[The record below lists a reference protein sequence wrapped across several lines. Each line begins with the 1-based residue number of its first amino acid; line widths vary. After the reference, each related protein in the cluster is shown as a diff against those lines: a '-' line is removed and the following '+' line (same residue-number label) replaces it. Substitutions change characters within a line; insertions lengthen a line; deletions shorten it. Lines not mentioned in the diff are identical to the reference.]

1 MPAIDGRRVVNTKT
15 ISESLFEDYLR
26 SQGLAFKFEKTYP
39 GKSKLV
45 DYTVAVEGGDFL
57 FEVKQFEQKNYPL
70 PQSGPTYI
78 DPHRAIRAKIEQAK
92 EKFREYDGFPCC
104 LVMFNS
110 NDAFVMDTEPHAV
123 LGAMYGEIGVQF
135 PLAAGVV
142 TIAPSLEPT
151 FVGEKGRM
159 IHREKPCNTRIS
171 AVISLYRYHVGSL
184 RYGQWMKQMLADLKA
199 GKIKEEDIVEPEL
212 SIEEVQLAVSVWKN
226 IYADTPFPETLFRGL
241 YDEHWGLVGDYVKR
255 TYIGPGRIED

>member
-1 MPAIDGRRVVNTKT
+1 VTTKT
-15 ISESLFEDYLR
+15 VSETLFEEYLR
-26 SQGLAFKFEKTYP
+26 SQGLAFEFEKPYL

-45 DYTVAVEGGDFL
+45 DYTVPVEGRDFL

-70 PQSGPTYI
+70 PMSGGPTFI

-92 EKFREYDGFPCC
+92 DKFQEYDGFPCC

-123 LGAMYGEIGVQF
+123 LGAMYGETGVQF
-135 PLAAGVV
+135 PVAAGVV
-142 TIAPSLEPT
+142 TIASSLEPT
-151 FVGEKGRM
+151 FVGKRGRM
-159 IHREKPCNTRIS
+159 IYNDRPCNTRIS
-171 AVISLYRYHVGSL
+171 AIISLYRYHVGSL
-184 RYGQWMKQMLADLKA
+184 RHSRWVKQLLADLKA
-199 GKIKEEDIVEPEL
+199 SKINEEDIVEPEL
-212 SIEEVQLAVSVWKN
+212 HIEEVQLAVSVWKN
-226 IYADTPFPETLFRGL
+226 IYADTAFPDALFRGP